1 MMVSI
6 ISSLLILCCII
17 QFDQI
22 INAFVTFFSDFV
34 IVKCN
39 LLCRENA
46 HFHCCYCPATVLRKV
61 QLITHLQKC
70 KKKLGIPGQEAQSPL
85 LHSPAATA
93 PLPTISAQTSHV
105 ITQVPSLSCPMSIRT
120 SSSPV
125 FQSPPTTQSWTSPLC
140 QPLQPGTTCPLSEAS
155 FSLSASTQVFPS
167 PTISSVHV
175 PPEQPTINRPRAKNR
190 IRCDYCDMEL
200 NKKNLRVHIRRKHTK
215 VKEAIT
221 LERHLLCQ
229 CIDSKH
235 GIFAVAKSF
244 SSPSL
249 PIHVQK
255 GLGCK
260 RQSDVWARP
269 M

>member
-1 MMVSI
+1 MMVSV
-6 ISSLLILCCII
+6 ISSLLILCLFI

-22 INAFVTFFSDFV
+22 INAFVNFFSDFV

-105 ITQVPSLSCPMSIRT
+105 ITQVPPLSCPMSICT
-120 SSSPV
+120 SSSPVTSV

-140 QPLQPGTTCPLSEAS
+140 QPLQPGTTCPLSEAP
-155 FSLSASTQVFPS
+155 FSLSASTQIFPS
-167 PTISSVHV
+167 LTISSVHV
-175 PPEQPTINRPRAKNR
+175 PPEQPTVNHPRAKNR

-229 CIDSKH
+229 CIDSKLFNFY
-235 GIFAVAKSF
+235 IFTSTQFFLFYTTHCV
-244 SSPSL
+244 
-249 PIHVQK
+249 
-255 GLGCK
+255 
-260 RQSDVWARP
+260 
-269 M
+269 